1 VQNVIGRI
9 AASVGAFFS
18 SPTAKTSY
26 PFLSKLTETGRPLD
40 ELVGN
45 IIGVAVGAS
54 VNHAQAA
61 VNVIDFYLDD
71 SRTSERKHIVE
82 LVHNTDSAATALLRG
97 YVSEA
102 MRT

>member
-1 VQNVIGRI
+1 M
-9 AASVGAFFS
+9 
-18 SPTAKTSY
+18 SY
-26 PFLSKLTETGRPLD
+26 PFLSKLTGTGRPLD

-82 LVHNTDSAATALLRG
+82 LIHNTDSAATARKTHHPFFLLVHECHPIFSR
-97 YVSEA
+97 S
-102 MRT
+102 